1 MQVCMEGPC
10 ELMCARRFLKM
21 ILSLGWSMDMA
32 EDYELELP
40 KLVGALQKR
49 TTKVSYRQT
58 DKTKRFS

>member
-1 MQVCMEGPC
+1 
-10 ELMCARRFLKM
+10 M

-40 KLVGALQKR
+40 KLVGSLQKR

-58 DKTKRFS
+58 NKTKRFF